1 MLFSQLVLSGE
12 TLRTVEMMWDGVKDT
27 IFMTLL
33 STLLGYVLGLPIGI
47 ALAVTDR
54 NGIKPNAAVYKV
66 LDVIANVVRS
76 VPFLILLILLMPLT
90 RVIVGKTYGTA
101 ATVVP
106 LTVAAAPFIGR
117 MIESSLNEVDRGVI
131 EAAQSMGAST
141 MVIIFRVLLVEA
153 RTSILVGVTIAL
165 GTILGYSAMAG
176 IVGGGGLGDI
186 AMRYGYYRYEADIMI
201 VAVVLLVVLVQ
212 IFQTIGMKVSVKL
225 DKRKR

>member
-1 MLFSQLVLSGE
+1 MMWVGVKE
-12 TLRTVEMMWDGVKDT
+12 TL
-27 IFMTLL
+27 IMTLL
-33 STLLGYVLGLPIGI
+33 STIFGYLLGLPMGI
-47 ALAVTDR
+47 ALAVTDAD
-54 NGIKPNAAVYKV
+54 GIRPNAVVYKI
-66 LDVIANVVRS
+66 LDVIANIVRS
-76 VPFLILLILLMPLT
+76 IPFLILLMLLMPVT
-90 RVIVGKTYGTA
+90 KVIVGKTYGTA

-106 LTVAAAPFIGR
+106 LTIAAAPFIGR
-117 MIESSLNEVDRGVI
+117 MIESSINEVDRGVI

-141 MVIIFRVLLVEA
+141 MNIIIRVMLVEA

-212 IFQTIGMKVSVKL
+212 IFQTLGMRMSVKL
-225 DKRKR
+225 DRRKR